1 MNALLVKSIN
11 MYCMHHLSNRT
22 LKYALA
28 SHRCKTK
35 EEMALS
41 VGLSG
46 RRVTYFTVQ

>member
-11 MYCMHHLSNRT
+11 RYRMHHLTDRT

-28 SHRCKTK
+28 SHLCKTK
-35 EEMALS
+35 EDMALS

-46 RRVTYFTVQ
+46 WRVTVPTE